1 MTKIQIE
8 IKAQVVKLAYDQN
21 KSLLAPREKDVIMK
35 YYGISPEVR
44 HSLAELGEIFG
55 VTRERIRQIKV
66 SALEKLGV
74 ESKVDLK

>member
-8 IKAQVVKLAYDQN
+8 IKAQVVKTAYDQK
-21 KSLLAPREKDVIMK
+21 KSLLTTREKDVITK

-66 SALEKLGV
+66 IALEKIGI
-74 ESKVDLK
+74 EK

>member
-8 IKAQVVKLAYDQN
+8 IKAQVVKTAYDQK
-21 KSLLAPREKDVIMK
+21 KSLLATREKDVITK

-66 SALEKLGV
+66 IALEKIGI
-74 ESKVDLK
+74 EK